1 MHLAIAKGGGKFREL
16 AESGRYAPNPDH
28 DPKRPRPRRG
38 TPGPARRIAG
48 PAPPPCR
55 TARTGQDPGAG
66 LVAAWRRPSMNR
78 VWAGCEPGAG
88 RVRAEYEP
96 GAGRARTGSGPGAGR
111 VRTGCGP
118 GAIETTTAVHR
129 PRAGAMTV
137 GSRCVGALL
146 RTSRVVG
153 QAPGNPPRGGARR
166 SASFPHTREPD
177 RTRAPSLGGARSE
190 PYSERH
196 RSPTVVVVRGRI
208 ATAAVPATGT
218 GRSAVASPCVGPFQ
232 LKSFEPWPVKSLPLL
247 PTAARPTA
255 GPLSGT
261 RVPRR
266 PPITHAPRT
275 PGLPTPA
282 PVPAGRCPAPLNDV
296 TPPGTTAPERRRTPS
311 SDLDPVL
318 RRTR

>member
-1 MHLAIAKGGGKFREL
+1 MHVAIAKGRGKFREL
-16 AESGRYAPNPDH
+16 AESGCYAPNPDH
-28 DPKRPRPRRG
+28 DPKRP
-38 TPGPARRIAG
+38 ARDAEPPLPDHRIAG

-55 TARTGQDPGAG
+55 TVRTG
-66 LVAAWRRPSMNR
+66 R
-78 VWAGCEPGAG
+78 EPVG
-88 RVRAEYEP
+88 
-96 GAGRARTGSGPGAGR
+96 GRARTWRGPGTNRLRAR
-111 VRTGCGP
+111 RGP

-129 PRAGAMTV
+129 PRTGAMTV

-146 RTSRVVG
+146 RTPRVVG

-166 SASFPHTREPD
+166 SACFPHTREPD

-255 GPLSGT
+255 RPLSGT
-261 RVPRR
+261 RAPRR

-275 PGLPTPA
+275 PGLPIPA
-282 PVPAGRCPAPLNDV
+282 PVPAGRWPAPLNDV
-296 TPPGTTAPERRRTPS
+296 KPPGATAPERRRTPS

>member
-1 MHLAIAKGGGKFREL
+1 MPGGSQVG
-16 AESGRYAPNPDH
+16 
-28 DPKRPRPRRG
+28 
-38 TPGPARRIAG
+38 PG
-48 PAPPPCR
+48 CR
-55 TARTGQDPGAG
+55 A
-66 LVAAWRRPSMNR
+66 
-78 VWAGCEPGAG
+78 
-88 RVRAEYEP
+88 
-96 GAGRARTGSGPGAGR
+96 GAGR
-111 VRTGCGP
+111 VRTGREP
-118 GAIETTTAVHR
+118 GAIETTTTVHR
-129 PRAGAMTV
+129 PRTGAMTV

-208 ATAAVPATGT
+208 ATATVPATGT
-218 GRSAVASPCVGPFQ
+218 GRSAVASPWVGPFQ

-255 GPLSGT
+255 GPLSKT
-261 RVPRR
+261 RAPRR

-296 TPPGTTAPERRRTPS
+296 TPPGATAPERRRTPS